1 MIKEAVLFERLP
13 QNRVRCLLCAHGCVI
28 PPFKKGICGV
38 RENRNGTLFTLV
50 YGNII
55 AENIDPIEKKPLFHV
70 FPGSQSLSVATVGCN
85 FRCSF
90 CQNNEISQMPRE
102 KGGIMG
108 RETSP
113 ESIVAQALQSGA
125 RTIAYTYTEPT
136 VFFEFAFDT
145 ALKAR
150 EKGIGNVFVSNGY
163 MSKESLNIMPL
174 FLDAA
179 NIDLKSMKDRF
190 YAHYCGGR
198 LQPVLDALKAV
209 KKAGIWLEVTT
220 LVIPGLND
228 SSEELKDIA
237 CFLATL
243 GEETP
248 WHISRFQPLYKMR
261 EKPPTSY
268 TTLRHAYDIGKEAGL
283 KYVYIGNIPGE
294 KTESTFCAACG
305 QPLIERFGFRVKRI
319 HLQDRSCPNC
329 KTPLDGL
336 F

>member
-1 MIKEAVLFERLP
+1 MIKEAALFERHS
-13 QNRVRCLLCAHGCVI
+13 QNRVQCLLCAHGCVI
-28 PPFKKGICGV
+28 SPAKRGICGV
-38 RENRNGTLFTLV
+38 RTNRNGKLFTLA

-70 FPGSQSLSVATVGCN
+70 FPGSRSLSIAAAGCN
-85 FRCSF
+85 FRCIF

-102 KGGIMG
+102 KGSLMG
-108 RETSP
+108 RETSS
-113 ESIVAQALQSGA
+113 ESIIAKALQSGS

-150 EKGIGNVFVSNGY
+150 EKGIGSVFVSNGY
-163 MSKESLNIMPL
+163 MSKECLELLPL

-179 NIDLKSMKDRF
+179 NIDLKSMNDNF
-190 YAHYCGGR
+190 YRHYCGGR

-228 SSEELKDIA
+228 SNEELKDIA
-237 CFLATL
+237 RFVAAL

-248 WHISRFQPLYKMR
+248 SHNSRFHPQYKMR
-261 EKPPTSY
+261 ERPPTSY
-268 TTLRHAYDIGKEAGL
+268 MTLRTAYDIGREAGL
-283 KYVYIGNIPGE
+283 
-294 KTESTFCAACG
+294 
-305 QPLIERFGFRVKRI
+305 
-319 HLQDRSCPNC
+319 
-329 KTPLDGL
+329 
-336 F
+336 